1 MGKVDIDDLRCGMA
15 LSCDV
20 VGKNGRKLL
29 CAGTVLEPGHLR
41 VLRIWGVGAVDVAD
55 VTAGAGEAAGHAP
68 DNGGEDPGGQDAARE
83 LLARRFAL
91 ADRSHPAM
99 DALYRCC
106 LREFERGDRC
116 PLPPAPPDPPAQ
128 GDASKP
134 LSDPPAGP
142 EALLAGD
149 ASLASFPDIYFRLR
163 EAIADPGAS
172 AGHIAGIIG
181 SDPGLAATLL
191 RLANSPFYGLSR
203 PIDSL
208 ARGVLLIGA
217 GELAQLA
224 LGVAVADRF
233 RDIPACCL
241 TMRQVWEHAVGCGVL
256 ARVLAAHVGGVSQER
271 LFVAGLLHDLGRLV
285 MLRRLP
291 GHMAAAMALARKE
304 GLPVA
309 AAERRLFGFD
319 HAAVGRALLALW
331 RLPPELAEA
340 VGGHH
345 GGEDMSLDACIVH
358 VADVAT
364 VAAGLGFNGS
374 VAAPPLDPAAW
385 DALGLDPSVMTVAL
399 SQARRQVD
407 DIVSSLLG

>member
-1 MGKVDIDDLRCGMA
+1 MA
-15 LSCDV
+15 LAGDV

-41 VLRIWGVGAVDVAD
+41 VLRIWGVGAVDVDD
-55 VTAGAGEAAGHAP
+55 VLPGAAGAGGDAS
-68 DNGGEDPGGQDAARE
+68 DGGGGADPADADAARE
-83 LLARRFAL
+83 LLDRRFAL
-91 ADRSHPAM
+91 ADRSHPAV
-99 DALYRCC
+99 DALYRFCR
-106 LREFERGDRC
+106 REFERGDRC
-116 PLPPAPPDPPAQ
+116 PLPPPPPAR
-128 GDASKP
+128 GDASASLP
-134 LSDPPAGP
+134 EPPADP
-142 EALLAGD
+142 AALLAGD

-271 LFVAGLLHDLGRLV
+271 L
-285 MLRRLP
+285 
-291 GHMAAAMALARKE
+291 
-304 GLPVA
+304 PVA

-319 HAAVGRALLALW
+319 HAAVGRELLALW

-345 GGEDMSLDACIVH
+345 GGEGMSLDACIVH
-358 VADVAT
+358 VADVAA
-364 VAAGLGFNGS
+364 VAVGLGFNGS

-385 DALGLDPSVMTVAL
+385 DALGLDPSVLAVAL

>member
-15 LSCDV
+15 LAGDV

-41 VLRIWGVGAVDVAD
+41 VLRIWGVGAAD
-55 VTAGAGEAAGHAP
+55 VDDVLPGAAGAGGDVP
-68 DNGGEDPGGQDAARE
+68 DNGGEDPADADAARE
-83 LLARRFAL
+83 LLDRRFAL
-91 ADRSHPAM
+91 ADRSHPAV
-99 DALYRCC
+99 DALYRFCR
-106 LREFERGDRC
+106 REFERGDRC
-116 PLPPAPPDPPAQ
+116 PLPPPPPAQ
-128 GDASKP
+128 GDASASLP
-134 LSDPPAGP
+134 EPPADP
-142 EALLAGD
+142 AALLAGD

-191 RLANSPFYGLSR
+191 RLANNPFYGLSR

-285 MLRRLP
+285 LLRRLP
-291 GHMAAAMALARKE
+291 GHMAKVMALAREE

-319 HAAVGRALLALW
+319 HAAVG
-331 RLPPELAEA
+331 
-340 VGGHH
+340 GHH
-345 GGEDMSLDACIVH
+345 GGEGMSLDACIVH
-358 VADVAT
+358 VADVAA
-364 VAAGLGFNGS
+364 VAVGLGFNGS

-385 DALGLDPSVMTVAL
+385 DALGLDPSVLAVAL